1 VSALELAPEGDSAV
15 KCAEF
20 SRQIGLDPGGSA
32 LAVDE
37 IIVADVALP
46 WPKPVFAREDLQ
58 AVPGWTT
65 TAKASGRRVRV
76 LAAVPLAGEAGRVV
90 VHSRAQVGAA
100 HLDRV
105 EHRVGPDEV
114 PGLIEALL
122 LHGLEA
128 SPDTQVET
136 DPPAQELLICTQGS
150 HDRCCGSIGTRFVQA
165 IESAR
170 PGLSVRRVSHTG
182 GHRFAPT
189 GMSLPDGRMW
199 GLFEV
204 DEMIS
209 ILDRSVRP
217 SRVAHLCRGWTGAD
231 EGPPQMAE
239 RAILGLVDDWSFD
252 TQVRQVDVIAEDD
265 GTTTVLVGAGDK
277 QWEVRV
283 AIGREVP
290 TIACGEPGGLPIK
303 PGLEY
308 QIAGIRAIG

>member
-1 VSALELAPEGDSAV
+1 LELAPEADASV
-15 KCAEF
+15 RCAEF
-20 SRQIGLDPGGSA
+20 SRRIGLDPGGSA

-37 IIVADVALP
+37 VIVADVALP
-46 WPKPVFAREDLQ
+46 WPKPVFAREDLR
-58 AVPGWTT
+58 AVPVWTT
-65 TAKASGRRVRV
+65 TAQAAGRRVRV
-76 LAAVPLAGEAGRVV
+76 LAAVPLAGGVGRVV
-90 VHSRAQVGAA
+90 VHSRPHVGAA
-100 HLDRV
+100 RFDRV
-105 EHRVGPDEV
+105 EHRVGPEQV

-122 LHGLEA
+122 VDGPGA

-136 DPPAQELLICTQGS
+136 DLPAEELLICTQGS
-150 HDRCCGSIGTRFVQA
+150 HDLCCGSIGTRFVQV

-170 PGLSVRRVSHTG
+170 PGLAVRRVSHTG

-199 GLFEV
+199 GLLGV

-252 TQVRQVDVIAEDD
+252 TLVRHVDVIADGD
-265 GTTTVLVGAGDK
+265 GTTTVLVGAGGQ
-277 QWEVRV
+277 QWEVSV

-308 QIAGIRAIG
+308 RIAGIRTIG